1 MKKKE
6 LIVTSILVVILII
19 AASVYNYVFN
29 SEHRNIAQEEALVS
43 MSAQDLFN
51 HFEANETLATTTYL
65 DQVVELKGKVT
76 TIEDGAIVLDNVI
89 QANFNESK
97 ILTLKEGQT
106 VTIKGRCVGYDELLE
121 LVKIDQSTLIK

>member
-6 LIVTSILVVILII
+6 LIITGILVVTIVL

-29 SEHRNIAQEEALVS
+29 SEHRNIAQEQATVS
-43 MSAQDLFN
+43 MTAKDFFG

-65 DQVVELKGKVT
+65 DQVIELTGQVT
-76 TIEDGAIVLDNVI
+76 TIEDDAIVLSDVV
-89 QANFNESK
+89 QVNFSSAEN
-97 ILTLKEGQT
+97 LDLKEVQN